1 MIFIEPYFIP
11 SPNASP
17 NASIAVEDDGIILV
31 SIYDKVLLFHINY
44 TNKIRKTVELIYNA
58 YFSWVE

>member
-11 SPNASP
+11 SPSASP

-31 SIYDKVLLFHINY
+31 SIYDKVLLFHKAYI
-44 TNKIRKTVELIYNA
+44 NKIRNTIDLIYNA
-58 YFSWVE
+58 YFS